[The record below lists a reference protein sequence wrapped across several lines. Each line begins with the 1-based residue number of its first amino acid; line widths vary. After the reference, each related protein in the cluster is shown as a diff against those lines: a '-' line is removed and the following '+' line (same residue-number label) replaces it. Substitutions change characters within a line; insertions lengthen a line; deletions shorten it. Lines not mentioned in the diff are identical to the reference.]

1 VAIDLFQNEM
11 GSSPSSSKKKDDNVI
26 DHVKHQLLLQRKVTT
41 DVLEKLARGLPAVPN
56 PLSKTL
62 K

>member
-1 VAIDLFQNEM
+1 VAIDLLQNEM

-26 DHVKHQLLLQRKVTT
+26 DHVKHQLLLQCKVTT
-41 DVLEKLARGLPAVPN
+41 DILEKLARGLPPVPN